1 MSLSKKTKIGFINWR
16 YETDK
21 IDFMENCNERHF
33 IELLEI
39 KEPKCHRLRKT
50 KQMKEK
56 KRK

>member
-33 IELLEI
+33 IELLENQSGI
-39 KEPKCHRLRKT
+39 D
-50 KQMKEK
+50 
-56 KRK
+56 